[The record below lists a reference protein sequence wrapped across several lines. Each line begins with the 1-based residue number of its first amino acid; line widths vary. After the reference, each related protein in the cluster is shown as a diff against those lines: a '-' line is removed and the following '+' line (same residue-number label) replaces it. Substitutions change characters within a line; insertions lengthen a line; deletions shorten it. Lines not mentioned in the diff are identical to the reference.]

1 MNAKTKSIAVGGVM
15 TALTL
20 ALLLIASLSPVGR
33 LGLTALAGV
42 VGAVTIARCGLG
54 VGAISWI
61 AASVL
66 GLLLLPMKGCA
77 VLYAAFFGPYALLK
91 NCIERLHHNAVEW
104 ALKAGFCLLIAS
116 VLFYLSAEVLDLFPD
131 VLVSHLRIFLP
142 VVLAAFVAYDVVF
155 SKLIYV
161 IISRLPL

>member
-20 ALLLIASLSPVGR
+20 ALLLVASISPAGR

-42 VGAVTIARCGLG
+42 ASAVTIARCGLG

-77 VLYAAFFGPYALLK
+77 VLYAAFFGPYTLLK
-91 NCIERLHHNAVEW
+91 NCIERLHRSAVEW

-116 VLFYLSAEVLDLFPD
+116 ALFYLSAEVLGLFPG
-131 VLVSHLRIFLP
+131 VLVSHLGIFLP
-142 VVLAAFVAYDVVF
+142 VVLAVFVAYDVVF

-161 IISRLPL
+161 ILSRLPL